1 MLCTAHMKTYKHT
14 YVYKVMQCSRPQY
27 FLARDFNSVGSTLNP
42 KHMLHSAAAFNEV
55 DSIQEALA
63 SVVCR

>member
-14 YVYKVMQCSRPQY
+14 YVYKYSRPQY